1 MKFSHDIGFRQC
13 EVERMAIA
21 FRAAMNVAI
30 VMLIPILCKDALN
43 K

>member
-1 MKFSHDIGFRQC
+1 MKFSHYIGFRQS

-30 VMLIPILCKDALN
+30 VMLKQCQS
-43 K
+43 

>member
-13 EVERMAIA
+13 EVERMVIA

-30 VMLIPILCKDALN
+30 VMLREFHS
-43 K
+43 